1 MYFVYQKSI
10 ASEYSYNVESI
21 IEWFKNYIDG
31 DYIKTV
37 YEKAVTARD
46 IVDDIFCEPE
56 EYDYAEFIITWLKD
70 NLKNYKEEFLSI
82 LDSEIDTEGEISNDN
97 ITELLDN
104 EEFMK
109 EFKQYLCD

>member
-46 IVDDIFCEPE
+46 IVDDIFCEPDEWYDAFVQNFDVEQDVIDNVSQNDLSRQIE
-56 EYDYAEFIITWLKD
+56 EVAKD
-70 NLKNYKEEFLSI
+70 K
-82 LDSEIDTEGEISNDN
+82 
-97 ITELLDN
+97 LLDYYTKYLKELKL
-104 EEFMK
+104 EEW
-109 EFKQYLCD
+109 

>member
-1 MYFVYQKSI
+1 MYFVYQKSISI

-46 IVDDIFCEPE
+46 IVDDIFCEPDEWYDAFVQNFDVEQDVIDNMSQNDLSRQIE
-56 EYDYAEFIITWLKD
+56 EVAKD
-70 NLKNYKEEFLSI
+70 K
-82 LDSEIDTEGEISNDN
+82 
-97 ITELLDN
+97 LLDYYTKYLKELKL
-104 EEFMK
+104 EEW
-109 EFKQYLCD
+109 QI

>member
-1 MYFVYQKSI
+1 MYFVYQKSISI

-46 IVDDIFCEPE
+46 IVDDIFCEPDEWYDAFVQNFDVEQDVIDNMSQEDLSRQIE
-56 EYDYAEFIITWLKD
+56 EVAKD
-70 NLKNYKEEFLSI
+70 K
-82 LDSEIDTEGEISNDN
+82 
-97 ITELLDN
+97 LLDYYTKYL
-104 EEFMK
+104 EELK
-109 EFKQYLCD
+109 LEEWQI

>member
-1 MYFVYQKSI
+1 MNDK
-10 ASEYSYNVESI
+10 
-21 IEWFKNYIDG
+21 IELHWTLKV
-31 DYIKTV
+31 DYTF
-37 YEKAVTARD
+37 EKYALFEALVNLCLAYYGN
-46 IVDDIFCEPE
+46 IPE
-56 EYDYAEFIITWLKD
+56 EYDYAEFIITWLED

-109 EFKQYLCD
+109 EFRQYLCD